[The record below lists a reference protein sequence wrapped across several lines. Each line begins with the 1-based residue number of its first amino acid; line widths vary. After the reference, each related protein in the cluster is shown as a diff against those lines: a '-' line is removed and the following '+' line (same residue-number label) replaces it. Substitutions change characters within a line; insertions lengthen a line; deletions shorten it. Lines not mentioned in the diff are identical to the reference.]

1 MKVPYKIGINK
12 FLGSYIRSAQ
22 LQVDRSFVIEM
33 TSPNELRMCGV
44 LDVKN
49 YDNDNILIST
59 KELVTEINGKNMIMS
74 QFSDCEI
81 TVSGEIFQIN
91 FLRR

>member
-1 MKVPYKIGINK
+1 M
-12 FLGSYIRSAQ
+12 RSAQ

-33 TSPNELRMCGV
+33 SSPVELHMCGV

-49 YDNDNILIST
+49 YDNENILVVA
-59 KELVTEINGKNMIMS
+59 KELITEINGKNMKMS
-74 QFSDCEI
+74 RFSDCEI
-81 TVSGEIFQIN
+81 TVSGEILQIN